1 MTKSDLALLFFNAV
15 NCVRLLAYV
24 PQIVTIV
31 RGCHGAEGVSCLS
44 WALFGLAH
52 LATAVYAWVTAGD
65 AWMAFVF
72 VVNFAACGLIIALTV
87 YKRRAATRLAAQQ
100 ISGTFR

>member
-1 MTKSDLALLFFNAV
+1 MSKAELALYFFNAV
-15 NCVRLLAYV
+15 NCIRLFAYV

-52 LATAVYAWVTAGD
+52 FATALYAWVTAGD

-72 VVNFAACGLIIALTV
+72 LVNFAACMAIIGLTV
-87 YKRRAATRLAAQQ
+87 YKRAATTRLAAQ
-100 ISGTFR
+100 

>member
-1 MTKSDLALLFFNAV
+1 MTNADLALLFFNAV
-15 NCVRLLAYV
+15 NCIRFLAYV
-24 PQIVTIV
+24 PQIVTIM
-31 RGCHGAEGVSCLS
+31 RCHHGAQGVSCLS

-72 VVNFAACGLIIALTV
+72 VVNFAACALIIALAV
-87 YKRRAATRLAAQQ
+87 YKRAAATRLAAQ
-100 ISGTFR
+100 

>member
-1 MTKSDLALLFFNAV
+1 MTKADLALLFFNAV
-15 NCVRLLAYV
+15 NCIRLVAYV

-52 LATAVYAWVTAGD
+52 FATALYAWVTVCD

-72 VVNFAACGLIIALTV
+72 LVNFAACGLIIALAV
-87 YKRRAATRLAAQQ
+87 YKRAAATRLA
-100 ISGTFR
+100 IE